1 MAAGFYFHKPSEQ
14 NVFIAFLFHDR
25 GPAKLNFE
33 VVNMHLKSLTV
44 NHLDRLLVF
53 SDNTEFK

>member
-14 NVFIAFLFHDR
+14 NVFIAFRFHDR

-33 VVNMHLKSLTV
+33 VVNIHSKSLTV
-44 NHLDRLLVF
+44 THLDRLLVF
-53 SDNTEFK
+53 SDNTD